1 MLIRRAKIVH
11 LTSDLNENHYVL
23 PSKIS
28 IYPKNIIR
36 RAKNDDLNGEVS
48 FRIMFSNVSMRR
60 QLDRSLTAA
69 DRDEHHPPS
78 IYLLNKNPSL
88 VALGKKHGFMF

>member
-48 FRIMFSNVSMRR
+48 FRIMFSNV
-60 QLDRSLTAA
+60 LCAGSLAAA
-69 DRDEHHPPS
+69 DRQPTGTNITPPV
-78 IYLLNKNPSL
+78 YTY
-88 VALGKKHGFMF
+88 

>member
-1 MLIRRAKIVH
+1 MLIRRAKNVH

-23 PSKIS
+23 PSKIP

-48 FRIMFSNVSMRR
+48 FFATRIMLFQHLR
-60 QLDRSLTAA
+60 A
-69 DRDEHHPPS
+69 
-78 IYLLNKNPSL
+78 
-88 VALGKKHGFMF
+88 